1 VDDFVLA
8 VFYGSS
14 VSVVAAVRESHSV
27 LTSRSCPFSTQL
39 HSSCC
44 LGTNPTT
51 RALARLHHGVSS
63 LHGKEPPQQATGS
76 RLVNNSIHDQL
87 PWQAPHD
94 QTFGVIRVLLLPGA
108 TLPLMLVGAVVV
120 VRMVLWPQASMQWL
134 GL

>member
-1 VDDFVLA
+1 M
-8 VFYGSS
+8 
-14 VSVVAAVRESHSV
+14 RESHSV

-63 LHGKEPPQQATGS
+63 LHGQEPS
-76 RLVNNSIHDQL
+76 RQVKNSIHDQL

-94 QTFGVIRVLLLPGA
+94 QTFGVIRVLLLPGV